1 MNLKKRAL
9 KLGAT
14 DFGNSKKKGKRFY
27 VVYNNKIINFG
38 SKNGSTFIDHHD
50 EKKRKA
56 WLARHMKI
64 KNKQGQHVYKL
75 KTSASYWSLNL
86 LWT

>member
-1 MNLKKRAL
+1 MNLKKKAL

-14 DFGNSKKKGKRFY
+14 DFGNSKTKNKRFY

-38 SKNGSTFIDHHD
+38 SKNGSTFIDHND

-64 KNKQGQHVYKL
+64 KDKQGELVYKL
-75 KTSASYWSLNL
+75 KSSPSYWSLNL
-86 LWT
+86 LWS